1 MQPLET
7 TKNWYAQFV
16 EFSKEIMKEKMDYWV
31 IPGVSKPSL
40 FKPWAEKLRLV
51 YGLQAFTEKTTE
63 TLAIDRDF
71 YDVNYMVTIKDKNG
85 FVLWMCEGSCNT
97 MEERYNFTAW
107 KDASKPMKDWKQ
119 DDVEIERL
127 KAEWLGKR
135 KRGSSGRVW
144 QQREQVKTWKLTHK
158 NTIQKMAQ
166 KRAYVGAILNATGAS
181 EFYTQDVEDMN
192 IWAGAEVIEVKEEK
206 REEKKQTSTPVAS
219 SKPWF
224 NKPQLVELEGKK
236 NFIISFTTAQDL
248 IDEIKKTY
256 QVSGAMKEEITQLW
270 EEYIGETPVETA
282 TVETATVETAT
293 VETAT
298 VSTGTQN
305 SGDDLPF

>member
-1 MQPLET
+1 MTTELSMQPLET

-16 EFSKEIMKEKMDYWV
+16 QFSQEIMKEKMDYWV

-63 TLAIDRDF
+63 TLDIDRDF

-144 QQREQVKTWKLTHK
+144 QQREQVKRWKLTHK

-166 KRAYVGAILNATGAS
+166 KRAYVGAILNATWAS

-192 IWAGAEVIEVKEEK
+192 IGNAEVIEIKEEK
-206 REEKKQTSTPVAS
+206 NQISASVQAFQSSNTTEKPR
-219 SKPWF
+219 F
-224 NKPQLVELEGKK
+224 NKPQLEELSQKK
-236 NFIISFTTAQDL
+236 NFINSFNSDDDL
-248 IDEIKKTY
+248 IAEVEKTYRISGIMKDEIRGLWSDVYVPYEASEETEEEKKAAC
-256 QVSGAMKEEITQLW
+256 G
-270 EEYIGETPVETA
+270 
-282 TVETATVETAT
+282 
-293 VETAT
+293 
-298 VSTGTQN
+298 
-305 SGDDLPF
+305 LPF

>member
-1 MQPLET
+1 MTTELSMQPLET

-16 EFSKEIMKEKMDYWV
+16 QFSQEIMKEKMDYWV

-63 TLAIDRDF
+63 TLDIDRDF

-135 KRGSSGRVW
+135 KRGNSGRVW

-192 IWAGAEVIEVKEEK
+192 IWTGAEIIEVKETQK
-206 REEKKQTSTPVAS
+206 EEKNQTSAPVTS

-224 NKPQLVELEGKK
+224 NKPQLIELEGKK

-256 QVSGAMKEEITQLW
+256 QVSGAMKEEITELW
-270 EEYIGETPVETA
+270 EEHIGDTPDNNT
-282 TVETATVETAT
+282 
-293 VETAT
+293 T
-298 VSTGTQN
+298 VSAEAQN

>member
-1 MQPLET
+1 MTTELSMQPLET

-16 EFSKEIMKEKMDYWV
+16 QFSQEIMKEKMDYWV

-63 TLAIDRDF
+63 TLDIDRDF
-71 YDVNYMVTIKDKNG
+71 YDVNYMVTIKDRNG

-119 DDVEIERL
+119 DDIEIERL

-135 KRGSSGRVW
+135 KRGNSGRVW

-181 EFYTQDVEDMN
+181 EFFTQDVEDMG
-192 IWAGAEVIEVKEEK
+192 IATTSEVIEVKEEK
-206 REEKKQTSTPVAS
+206 KEEKNQTSTPVS
-219 SKPWF
+219 NSEDVRPETTKPRF
-224 NKPQLVELEGKK
+224 NEPELKELSEKRL
-236 NFIISFTTAQDL
+236 FVSSFTTAQDL
-248 IDEIKKTY
+248 LNAIKKDY
-256 QVSGAMKEEITQLW
+256 MVSRVMTDKLCELW
-270 EEYIGETPVETA
+270 ESCLGEQGETEPEDLDRDA
-282 TVETATVETAT
+282 
-293 VETAT
+293 
-298 VSTGTQN
+298 N
-305 SGDDLPF
+305 DLPF

>member
-1 MQPLET
+1 MTTELSMQPLET

-16 EFSKEIMKEKMDYWV
+16 QFSQEIMKEKMDYWV

-63 TLAIDRDF
+63 TLDIDRDF

-192 IWAGAEVIEVKEEK
+192 IWAGAEVIEIKEEK
-206 REEKKQTSTPVAS
+206 REEKNQTSAPVAS

-256 QVSGAMKEEITQLW
+256 QVSGAMKEEITELW
-270 EEYIGETPVETA
+270 EEHIGDTPDDNT
-282 TVETATVETAT
+282 
-293 VETAT
+293 T
-298 VSTGTQN
+298 VSAEAQN
-305 SGDDLPF
+305 SGDDSPF

>member
-1 MQPLET
+1 
-7 TKNWYAQFV
+7 
-16 EFSKEIMKEKMDYWV
+16 
-31 IPGVSKPSL
+31 
-40 FKPWAEKLRLV
+40 
-51 YGLQAFTEKTTE
+51 
-63 TLAIDRDF
+63 
-71 YDVNYMVTIKDKNG
+71 MVTIKDKNG

-135 KRGSSGRVW
+135 KRGNSGRVW

-192 IWAGAEVIEVKEEK
+192 IWTGAEIIEVKEAQK
-206 REEKKQTSTPVAS
+206 EEKNQTSAPVTS

-224 NKPQLVELEGKK
+224 NKPQLIELEGKK

-256 QVSGAMKEEITQLW
+256 QVSGAMKEEITELW
-270 EEYIGETPVETA
+270 EEHIGDTPDDNT
-282 TVETATVETAT
+282 
-293 VETAT
+293 T
-298 VSTGTQN
+298 VSAEAQN

>member
-1 MQPLET
+1 MTTELTMQPLET
-7 TKNWYAQFV
+7 TKSRYAQFV
-16 EFSKEIMKEKMDYWV
+16 EFSKEIMKDKLDYWV

-63 TLAIDRDF
+63 TLDIDRDF

-119 DDVEIERL
+119 DDLEIERL
-127 KAEWLGKR
+127 KAEGLGKR
-135 KRGSSGRVW
+135 KRGNSGWIW
-144 QQREQVKTWKLTHK
+144 QQREQVKSWKLTHK

-192 IWAGAEVIEVKEEK
+192 IGNAEVIEVKEEK
-206 REEKKQTSTPVAS
+206 NQTSAPVQTS
-219 SKPWF
+219 SHQATEKPWF
-224 NKPQLVELEGKK
+224 NKPQLDELATKP
-236 NFIISFTTAQDL
+236 NFILSFNSSQEL
-248 IDEIKKTY
+248 IDELLKTHQISY
-256 QVSGAMKEEITQLW
+256 DTKGK
-270 EEYIGETPVETA
+270 IGELYAEKKLEKDKA
-282 TVETATVETAT
+282 DC
-293 VETAT
+293 
-298 VSTGTQN
+298 
-305 SGDDLPF
+305 DDLPF